1 MTMERLTHKR
11 ANGIKE
17 GYWSPNKKQELVD
30 TLAAYENIGL
40 TPEQIRE
47 IDRIYAEKCRE
58 LAEVKKVNRWILVE
72 ERLPEDDNYILL
84 SFENYTLPAIG
95 RYEADS
101 EGGAFYV
108 GDNDKPCI
116 NYGLF
121 VNAWRPLPE
130 PYHLEKEEVKY
141 DEK

>member
-1 MTMERLTHKR
+1 MTSLKNVLQEIQEMKYPIEGIGCGLEDVGITDRYEAAEYGWNEAVDMVFDLVQNYLSDMDN
-11 ANGIKE
+11 NG
-17 GYWSPNKKQELVD
+17 
-30 TLAAYENIGL
+30 
-40 TPEQIRE
+40 
-47 IDRIYAEKCRE
+47 
-58 LAEVKKVNRWILVE
+58 WIPVE
-72 ERLPEDDNYILL
+72 DGLPEDDNYILL

-108 GDNDKPCI
+108 GDNDKPYI

-121 VNAWRPLPE
+121 VNAWSLLPK
-130 PYHLEKEEVKY
+130 PYRLENEEVKY

>member
-1 MTMERLTHKR
+1 MTSLKNVLQEIQEMKYPIEGIGCGLEDVGITDRYEAAEYGWNEAVDMVFDLVQNYLSDMDN
-11 ANGIKE
+11 NG
-17 GYWSPNKKQELVD
+17 
-30 TLAAYENIGL
+30 
-40 TPEQIRE
+40 
-47 IDRIYAEKCRE
+47 
-58 LAEVKKVNRWILVE
+58 WIPVE
-72 ERLPEDDNYILL
+72 DGLPEDDNYILL

-130 PYHLEKEEVKY
+130 PHNLEKEEVKY